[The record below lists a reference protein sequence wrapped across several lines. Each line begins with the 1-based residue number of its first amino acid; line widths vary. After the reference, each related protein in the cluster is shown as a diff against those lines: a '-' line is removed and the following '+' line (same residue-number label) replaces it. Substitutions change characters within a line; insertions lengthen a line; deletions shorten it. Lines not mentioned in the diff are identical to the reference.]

1 MASLQGLE
9 DMRQSERDEF
19 FSQFKAD
26 TDQQE
31 SFNKDHPAPVAA
43 ADPEPAKKK
52 RKKVF
57 SSCQSFCCLC
67 VSKHVPFAAQSCF
80 CTQLHF
86 VTHDFLFS

>member
-57 SSCQSFCCLC
+57 SACLSFCCLVC
-67 VSKHVPFAAQSCF
+67 PSMCLLLQSHVSAPSYICNP
-80 CTQLHF
+80 
-86 VTHDFLFS
+86 